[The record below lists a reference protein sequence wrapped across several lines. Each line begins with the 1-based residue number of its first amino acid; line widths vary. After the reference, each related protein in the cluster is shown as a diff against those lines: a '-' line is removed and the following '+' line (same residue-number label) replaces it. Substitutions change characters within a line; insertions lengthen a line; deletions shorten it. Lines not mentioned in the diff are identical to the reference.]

1 MGYWRHWALALT
13 CAACGGAA
21 TPPPQQPATPAP
33 ATKPAPLVETP
44 DLSPVPAPGGL
55 FVVGR
60 INRPTTLA
68 DTVARWAGLP
78 VGLRQVLPL
87 AGKDLDAAIAWD
99 APIELAVT
107 VPPEG
112 KHSVRAAFSLG
123 LTGTGPAVS
132 LARQQGTR

>member
-1 MGYWRHWALALT
+1 MGYWRFWALALT

-21 TPPPQQPATPAP
+21 TPPPQGPATPPP
-33 ATKPAPLVETP
+33 ASKPAPLVETP
-44 DLSPVPAPGGL
+44 DLSPVPAPAGL

-60 INRPTTLA
+60 INRPTTLT

-87 AGKDLDAAIAWD
+87 SGKDLDAAIAWD

-107 VPPEG
+107 VP
-112 KHSVRAAFSLG
+112 
-123 LTGTGPAVS
+123 
-132 LARQQGTR
+132 